1 MAVYLSEVNCVIYL
15 FIYSLSSCFYFFY
28 TEKAFEVDSL
38 VVKAFKLLNKTQ
50 KILSGT

>member
-1 MAVYLSEVNCVIYL
+1 MVVYLSEVSCVIYL
-15 FIYSLSSCFYFFY
+15 FIHCLLVSTSFIL
-28 TEKAFEVDSL
+28 KKHLRWIHL